1 MMTVVPILKAPLS
14 ILVLQPLHVARLL
27 LAYSTVP
34 AGDPRENGDQ
44 QGPHELC
51 DALMI
56 RVRMGVRACV
66 VDEQGSHRDMWRSS
80 EASLESSLFSLRLAE
95 GVQACGLCP
104 TLAKGSTVVARPP
117 STGSALPSTL
127 LCCATGGGVVAR
139 LAPLLGK
146 LQRRHELLLAQ
157 LAVAVAVGGV
167 PHLAQLGGVQA
178 AAPKHR
184 EDLLLAEPAARAA

>member
-27 LAYSTVP
+27 FAYSTVP
-34 AGDPRENGDQ
+34 ADDPRENGDQ
-44 QGPHELC
+44 QGPHKPC
-51 DALMI
+51 DALMVH
-56 RVRMGVRACV
+56 VRMGVRACV

-80 EASLESSLFSLRLAE
+80 MASGEFVIFLRLAE
-95 GVQACGLCP
+95 GGLR
-104 TLAKGSTVVARPP
+104 TLPLVLPPGSTVIARPP

-146 LQRRHELLLAQ
+146 LERRHELLLAQ
-157 LAVAVAVGGV
+157 LAVGVGIGGV

>member
-1 MMTVVPILKAPLS
+1 MPILKAPLS

-27 LAYSTVP
+27 FAYSTVP
-34 AGDPRENGDQ
+34 ADDPRENGDQ

-80 EASLESSLFSLRLAE
+80 EASPHGEFVIFLRLAE
-95 GVQACGLCP
+95 GGKPAGFVLMS
-104 TLAKGSTVVARPP
+104 TLAASTVVARPP
-117 STGSALPSTL
+117 STGSALPSTP

-139 LAPLLGK
+139 LAPLLGE
-146 LQRRHELLLAQ
+146 LERRHELLLAQ
-157 LAVAVAVGGV
+157 LA
-167 PHLAQLGGVQA
+167 
-178 AAPKHR
+178 
-184 EDLLLAEPAARAA
+184 